1 MKKHIANI
9 AMLVATTVT
18 AFGSD
23 TAVAGTVLGGAV
35 PEAIKLLGVEE

>member
-9 AMLVATTVT
+9 AMLVATVT